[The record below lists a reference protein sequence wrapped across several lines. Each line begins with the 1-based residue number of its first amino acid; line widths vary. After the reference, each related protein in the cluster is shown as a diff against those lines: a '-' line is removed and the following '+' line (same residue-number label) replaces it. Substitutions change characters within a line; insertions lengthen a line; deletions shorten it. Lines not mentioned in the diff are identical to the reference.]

1 MTYVVK
7 DPCVLCEKVEAEASV
22 ELDGQIVGVCGDCLD
37 DAFEDSGP
45 PGRNREGDPTLNGA
59 WVA

>member
-7 DPCVLCEKVEAEASV
+7 DPCVLCERVEAEASV

-37 DAFEDSGP
+37 EAFGKP
-45 PGRNREGDPTLNGA
+45 PADTNREGDPAFNGSFA
-59 WVA
+59 A